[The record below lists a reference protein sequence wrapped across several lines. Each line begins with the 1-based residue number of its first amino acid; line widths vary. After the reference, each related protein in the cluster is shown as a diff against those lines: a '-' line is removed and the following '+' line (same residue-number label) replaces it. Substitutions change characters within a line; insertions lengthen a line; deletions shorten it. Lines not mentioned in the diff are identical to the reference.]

1 MLQRDEIPNS
11 WCNHRPIL
19 TVARFQMVP
28 RSTHRPP
35 HIEVE
40 TVNPGSKLET
50 ANPNKVIRFSS
61 PKPWILA
68 TVLSLGL
75 WAMLGWLIWWLSH

>member
-1 MLQRDEIPNS
+1 MLQRDKFRKLVQP
-11 WCNHRPIL
+11 PPDP
-19 TVARFQMVP
+19 TAAGFQMVP

-35 HIEVE
+35 HLEVE
-40 TVNPGSKLET
+40 TANPGSKLET

-75 WAMLGWLIWWLSH
+75 WAMLGGLIWWLSH